1 SWLPRE
7 DVSKTPQRSRLNVR
21 RQTRAA
27 ATLAE
32 EMTQLQAIFEH
43 CTARENAPFLGKRS
57 GRGRQ
62 PGTPRRMEPPRNP
75 ARPMVAVGTAM

>member
-1 SWLPRE
+1 
-7 DVSKTPQRSRLNVR
+7 VSKTPQRSRLNVR

-43 CTARENAPFLGKRS
+43 CTARVVAWRCI
-57 GRGRQ
+57 
-62 PGTPRRMEPPRNP
+62 
-75 ARPMVAVGTAM
+75 AR